1 MSTDLDQ
8 GEGGL
13 RELHSEADLEGWF
26 ASGAKPRE
34 RWGIG
39 LEYERLGVFVETGQ
53 AIPYSGERSV
63 SALLEELV
71 REEGW
76 LAVREGAHPIA
87 LTRAGSAITL
97 EPGGQTELS
106 SRIHTDL
113 AAMRD
118 ELCAFV
124 RNLNQHSA
132 SRGIAWIG
140 LGLQPFTLREAI
152 PWVPK
157 ARYGIMSAHLGRTG
171 RLAHDMMK
179 RTAGIQVNFDYAS
192 EADAAAKFRALMA
205 HSAVI
210 TALFANSPLSGGEPT
225 GFMSTRAA
233 IWMETDPARCGLLE
247 LAFADRPFFQAY
259 LDYALDVPCMFV
271 VRDGRWRDVGGKT
284 FRRFLREGH
293 EGLAA
298 RQSDWELHLTT
309 LFPDVRMKR
318 FLEARF
324 ADSGDASLAMAQVA
338 LIKGIVY
345 DEVATAAAWDL
356 VRDLTWQERLALH
369 RDAARHGLEARAGR
383 RPLHALAADL
393 VQVARAGLERQA
405 AGGGA
410 NETGF
415 LAPLDV
421 ILGDGESPAR
431 RLLRL
436 WEQDMGRDPRRLVA
450 HLSSVNI
457 DCYTC

>member
-1 MSTDLDQ
+1 
-8 GEGGL
+8 
-13 RELHSEADLEGWF
+13 
-26 ASGAKPRE
+26 
-34 RWGIG
+34 
-39 LEYERLGVFVETGQ
+39 
-53 AIPYSGERSV
+53 
-63 SALLEELV
+63 
-71 REEGW
+71 
-76 LAVREGAHPIA
+76 
-87 LTRAGSAITL
+87 
-97 EPGGQTELS
+97 
-106 SRIHTDL
+106 
-113 AAMRD
+113 MRD
-118 ELCAFV
+118 ELCQFV
-124 RNLNQHSA
+124 QQLNRHSA
-132 SRGIAWIG
+132 PLGIAWIG
-140 LGLQPFTLREAI
+140 LGLQPLSLRDSI

-157 ARYGIMSAHLGRTG
+157 ARYGVMSAHLGRTG

-225 GFMSTRAA
+225 GQMSTRAA
-233 IWMETDPARCGLLE
+233 IWLETDPARCGLLE
-247 LAFADRPFFQAY
+247 LAFQDRPFFPAY

-271 VRDGRWRDVGGKT
+271 VRDGHWHDVGGKT

-293 EGLAA
+293 TGLVA
-298 RQSDWELHLTT
+298 RQADWELHLTT

-345 DEVATAAAWDL
+345 DETATAQAWDL
-356 VRDLTWQERLALH
+356 IRHLTWEQRLALH
-369 RDAARHGLEARAGR
+369 RDAARLGLEASAGDT
-383 RPLHALAADL
+383 PLLEIAAEL
-393 VQVARAGLERQA
+393 VRVARAGLVRQA
-405 AGGGA
+405 TAEGID
-410 NETGF
+410 ETEY

-436 WEQDMGRDPRRLVA
+436 WDGELGHDPSKLVS
-450 HLSSVNI
+450 HLASVNI